1 MSSLPALPVIYII
14 GSDTHLTRELL
25 EALRLLDRV
34 RVEARILGVPAE
46 PADTAEMLV
55 DKIALRVREWD
66 PTPEPTWFPETRVRM
81 GKGEKR
87 RLKKTR
93 GW

>member
-1 MSSLPALPVIYII
+1 MSSLPVIMII
-14 GSDTHLTRELL
+14 GSDTRLTRELL
-25 EALRLLDRV
+25 EALHLLDRV
-34 RVEARILGVPAE
+34 RVEARLQGVLVE
-46 PADTAEMLV
+46 PIDTVEMLV

-66 PTPEPTWFPETRVRM
+66 PPPEPTWFPETRVRM